1 MILPMLALLLV
12 AQDGEATV
20 SPEVQARYTKAF
32 KTCTTTGDAARGIQP
47 AMTGCAGLEAE
58 RQDKILNTTY
68 GRVMSKRTKP
78 AQSKLRL
85 LQRNWIKQRDAICQE
100 AQAEYEGG
108 TMAPQVFYTCLANE
122 SIKRTIW
129 LERYKG

>member
-1 MILPMLALLLV
+1 MLALIALLWV
-12 AQDGEATV
+12 SETPVDKAVQD
-20 SPEVQARYTKAF
+20 RYTKAY
-32 KTCTTTGDAARGIQP
+32 TECINTGDAARGIQP

-68 GRVMSKRTKP
+68 ARVMSKRTKP
-78 AQSKLRL
+78 AQAKLRL
-85 LQRNWIKQRDAICQE
+85 LQRGWIKQRDTTCRQE
-100 AQAEYEGG
+100 EAEYEGG
-108 TMAPQVFYTCLANE
+108 TMAPMVFYTCLANE